1 MPPVPGTSDTVDAVP
16 ETTVAPSVTEGP
28 QTTVIPSVTPTET
41 PEATVTPEPTD
52 TPAPTET
59 PEPTETQAPTDTPD
73 PKTTE
78 QAEKDN
84 VQTSGKT
91 VTASE
96 SSKSQN
102 PLIWI
107 AGIAVLAAIGVIIYH
122 YKKR

>member
-1 MPPVPGTSDTVDAVP
+1 MTHEEKTQTACVLRLFGMSAAAVRQ
-16 ETTVAPSVTEGP
+16 AA
-28 QTTVIPSVTPTET
+28 VIPTET